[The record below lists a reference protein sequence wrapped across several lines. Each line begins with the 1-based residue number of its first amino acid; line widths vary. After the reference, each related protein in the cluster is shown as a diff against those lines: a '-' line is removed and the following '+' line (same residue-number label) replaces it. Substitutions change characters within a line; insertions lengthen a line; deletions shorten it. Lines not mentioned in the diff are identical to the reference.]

1 MTHRKPPSRLANA
14 VAGLGA
20 QVFSS
25 LNSFLIIIISA
36 RFLELGV
43 HGHFVFGVALCQ
55 IVLSLVRAL
64 CGETVVVLS
73 TRGDDTTDDA
83 AFSSAIVASAV
94 GGVVCLLTAIVWA
107 EYRSALIATAF
118 VGIPVCAMDVLRYC
132 AIAEKRSELLLFSD
146 FLVFVGTTVGLLVVG
161 QVAAS
166 PSAFLAVWGVSCLL
180 VSMLLVWQL
189 DIRPVSFRATL
200 DWLAINF
207 PRSSAFFAEA
217 ALGATAGVAILA
229 VMAIVTDSEQVS
241 IFRTALTI
249 MGVTSL
255 INNFMRSTVLR
266 ELSPDLLRNKT
277 YVIRVFFGMT
287 AVVTL
292 VIVVFGL
299 CIWLAPNGLTAAI
312 FGANFVA
319 IVPVLLPAIIH
330 RVCASC
336 STIPTIFLRAQGI
349 TWQATRFRFVV
360 VAIGII
366 VGPFG
371 AYLGGAH
378 GALIGDMITYLTLF
392 VGLSALVM
400 YTANKQDNAS

>member
-83 AFSSAIVASAV
+83 AFNSAIVASAV

-180 VSMLLVWQL
+180 VSILLVWQL

-287 AVVTL
+287 AVVAL

-299 CIWLAPNGLTAAI
+299 CIWLAPNSLTAAI

>member
-146 FLVFVGTTVGLLVVG
+146 FLVFAGTTVGLLVVG

-180 VSMLLVWQL
+180 VSILLVWQL

-277 YVIRVFFGMT
+277 YVIRVFLGMT

-299 CIWLAPNGLTAAI
+299 CIWLAPNSLTAAI

-400 YTANKQDNAS
+400 YTANKQDKAS

>member
-83 AFSSAIVASAV
+83 AFSSAIVASAI

-299 CIWLAPNGLTAAI
+299 CIWLAPNSLTAAI

>member
-83 AFSSAIVASAV
+83 AFSSAIVASAI

>member
-94 GGVVCLLTAIVWA
+94 GGVVCLLTAIFWA
-107 EYRSALIATAF
+107 EYRSALIATAV

-180 VSMLLVWQL
+180 VSILLVWQL

-287 AVVTL
+287 AVVAL

>member
-180 VSMLLVWQL
+180 VSILLVWQL

-299 CIWLAPNGLTAAI
+299 CIWLALNGLTAAI

-400 YTANKQDNAS
+400 YTANKQDKAS

>member
-94 GGVVCLLTAIVWA
+94 GGVVCLLTAIFWA

-180 VSMLLVWQL
+180 VSILLVWQL

-200 DWLAINF
+200 DWLTINF

>member
-94 GGVVCLLTAIVWA
+94 GGVVCLLTAIFWA

-180 VSMLLVWQL
+180 VSILLVWQL

-277 YVIRVFFGMT
+277 YVIRVFLGMT

-292 VIVVFGL
+292 VIVVCGL

>member
-94 GGVVCLLTAIVWA
+94 GGVVCLLTAIFWA

-118 VGIPVCAMDVLRYC
+118 VGIPVCAMDVLRDC

-146 FLVFVGTTVGLLVVG
+146 FLVFVATTVGLLVVG

-180 VSMLLVWQL
+180 VSILLVWQL

>member
-94 GGVVCLLTAIVWA
+94 GGVVCLLTAIFWA

-180 VSMLLVWQL
+180 VSILLVWQL
-189 DIRPVSFRATL
+189 DIRLVSFRATL

-299 CIWLAPNGLTAAI
+299 CIWLAPNSLTAAI

>member
-94 GGVVCLLTAIVWA
+94 GGVVCLLTAIFWA

-180 VSMLLVWQL
+180 VSILLVWQL

-266 ELSPDLLRNKT
+266 ALSPDLLRNKT

>member
-94 GGVVCLLTAIVWA
+94 GGVVCLLTAIFWA
-107 EYRSALIATAF
+107 EYRSALIATAV

-180 VSMLLVWQL
+180 VSILLVWQL

>member
-1 MTHRKPPSRLANA
+1 M
-14 VAGLGA
+14 
-20 QVFSS
+20 
-25 LNSFLIIIISA
+25 
-36 RFLELGV
+36 
-43 HGHFVFGVALCQ
+43 
-55 IVLSLVRAL
+55 
-64 CGETVVVLS
+64 
-73 TRGDDTTDDA
+73 
-83 AFSSAIVASAV
+83 
-94 GGVVCLLTAIVWA
+94 CLLTAIVWA

-180 VSMLLVWQL
+180 VSILLVWQL

-287 AVVTL
+287 AVVAL

-299 CIWLAPNGLTAAI
+299 CIWLAPNSLTAAI

>member
-94 GGVVCLLTAIVWA
+94 GGVVCLLTAIFWA
-107 EYRSALIATAF
+107 EYSSALIATAF

-180 VSMLLVWQL
+180 VSILLVWQL

>member
-400 YTANKQDNAS
+400 YTANKQDKAS

>member
-180 VSMLLVWQL
+180 VSILLVWQL

-299 CIWLAPNGLTAAI
+299 CIWLAPNSLTAAI

-400 YTANKQDNAS
+400 YTANKQDKAS

>member
-1 MTHRKPPSRLANA
+1 M
-14 VAGLGA
+14 
-20 QVFSS
+20 
-25 LNSFLIIIISA
+25 
-36 RFLELGV
+36 
-43 HGHFVFGVALCQ
+43 
-55 IVLSLVRAL
+55 
-64 CGETVVVLS
+64 
-73 TRGDDTTDDA
+73 
-83 AFSSAIVASAV
+83 
-94 GGVVCLLTAIVWA
+94 
-107 EYRSALIATAF
+107 
-118 VGIPVCAMDVLRYC
+118 
-132 AIAEKRSELLLFSD
+132 
-146 FLVFVGTTVGLLVVG
+146 
-161 QVAAS
+161 
-166 PSAFLAVWGVSCLL
+166 
-180 VSMLLVWQL
+180 
-189 DIRPVSFRATL
+189 

-287 AVVTL
+287 AVVAL
-292 VIVVFGL
+292 VIVVFGTVH
-299 CIWLAPNGLTAAI
+299 LASTQRADRSDLWGELRGHCAR
-312 FGANFVA
+312 VA
-319 IVPVLLPAIIH
+319 TGDHSP
-330 RVCASC
+330 RVCQLLHHSHH
-336 STIPTIFLRAQGI
+336 FLRAQGNHL
-349 TWQATRFRFVV
+349 AGDPVPLRGG
-360 VAIGII
+360 AIGII

>member
-180 VSMLLVWQL
+180 VSILLVWQL

-299 CIWLAPNGLTAAI
+299 CIWLAPNSLTAAI

>member
-180 VSMLLVWQL
+180 VSILLVWQL

-299 CIWLAPNGLTAAI
+299 CIWLAPNGMTAAI

>member
-94 GGVVCLLTAIVWA
+94 GGVVCLLTAIFWA

-180 VSMLLVWQL
+180 VSILLVWQL

-200 DWLAINF
+200 DWLTINF

-299 CIWLAPNGLTAAI
+299 CIWLAPNSLTAAI

>member
-43 HGHFVFGVALCQ
+43 HGHFAFGVALCQ

-94 GGVVCLLTAIVWA
+94 GGVVCLLTAIFWA

-180 VSMLLVWQL
+180 VSILLVWQL
-189 DIRPVSFRATL
+189 DIRPVSFCATL

>member
-83 AFSSAIVASAV
+83 AFSSAIVASAF
-94 GGVVCLLTAIVWA
+94 GGVVCLLTAIFWA

-180 VSMLLVWQL
+180 VSILLVWQL

>member
-180 VSMLLVWQL
+180 VSILLVWQL

-200 DWLAINF
+200 DWLTINF

-277 YVIRVFFGMT
+277 YVIRVFLGMT

-299 CIWLAPNGLTAAI
+299 CIWLAPNSLTAAI

>member
-94 GGVVCLLTAIVWA
+94 GGVVCLLTAIFWA

-161 QVAAS
+161 QVAAA

-180 VSMLLVWQL
+180 VSILLVWQL

>member
-94 GGVVCLLTAIVWA
+94 GGVLCLLTAIFWA
-107 EYRSALIATAF
+107 EYRSVLIATAF

-180 VSMLLVWQL
+180 VSILLVWQL

>member
-94 GGVVCLLTAIVWA
+94 GGVACLLTAIFWA

-180 VSMLLVWQL
+180 VSILLVWQL

-200 DWLAINF
+200 DWLTINF

-299 CIWLAPNGLTAAI
+299 CIWLAPNSLTAAI

>member
-180 VSMLLVWQL
+180 VSILLVWQL

-287 AVVTL
+287 AVVAL

-299 CIWLAPNGLTAAI
+299 CIWLAPNSLTAAI

-366 VGPFG
+366 VGQFG

-400 YTANKQDNAS
+400 YTANKQDKAS

>member
-83 AFSSAIVASAV
+83 AFSSAIVASAI
-94 GGVVCLLTAIVWA
+94 GGVVCLLTAIFWA

-118 VGIPVCAMDVLRYC
+118 VGIPVCVMDVLRYC

-189 DIRPVSFRATL
+189 DNRPV
-200 DWLAINF
+200 
-207 PRSSAFFAEA
+207 
-217 ALGATAGVAILA
+217 
-229 VMAIVTDSEQVS
+229 
-241 IFRTALTI
+241 
-249 MGVTSL
+249 
-255 INNFMRSTVLR
+255 
-266 ELSPDLLRNKT
+266 
-277 YVIRVFFGMT
+277 
-287 AVVTL
+287 
-292 VIVVFGL
+292 
-299 CIWLAPNGLTAAI
+299 
-312 FGANFVA
+312 
-319 IVPVLLPAIIH
+319 
-330 RVCASC
+330 
-336 STIPTIFLRAQGI
+336 
-349 TWQATRFRFVV
+349 
-360 VAIGII
+360 
-366 VGPFG
+366 
-371 AYLGGAH
+371 
-378 GALIGDMITYLTLF
+378 
-392 VGLSALVM
+392 
-400 YTANKQDNAS
+400 